1 MRLEGNYGE
10 SNNNVWVGK
19 ILLLDL
25 IQVAKTEEELFLK
38 LNEKVLQLLNGISKD
53 QAKDKDFK
61 IELLNDSSFS
71 IKFSEP
77 KYITALLF
85 KKLRENERMT
95 QSKVA
100 FEMGAQKCSYSQYEE
115 GKREPSIGKFSD
127 ILDALGYEWNLI
139 LQKK

>member
-1 MRLEGNYGE
+1 MRLEGSYGE
-10 SNNNVWVGK
+10 SNNAWVCK

-25 IQVAKTEEELFLK
+25 IEVAKSEDELFFR
-38 LNEKVLQLLNGISKD
+38 LNEKVLQLLKGISKD
-53 QAKDKDFK
+53 QAKDDDFK
-61 IELLNDSSFS
+61 IEIINNSNFS

-100 FEMGAQKCSYSQYEE
+100 FEMGSQKCSYSQYEE
-115 GKREPSIGKFSD
+115 GKREPSIGKFSQ
-127 ILDALGYEWNLI
+127 ILDALGYEWNLT